1 MVLWGKDPKVPL
13 CQTVLVHFYGPIV
26 QAPYSPIIP
35 KEKAHSPTIPKGRN
49 RSPDQLQGSRLLC
62 SSQCKCA
69 RPAASLPPCLQLPAL
84 PPAMPAAEY
93 TSRHHTWLMVHDD
106 LGQICL
112 LYRSSK
118 YIPFM
123 ISMSIFMTIDITI
136 HRFDIF
142 LPSIVKQ
149 PQFTDTGLIFD
160 LQPG

>member
-1 MVLWGKDPKVPL
+1 M
-13 CQTVLVHFYGPIV
+13 
-26 QAPYSPIIP
+26 
-35 KEKAHSPTIPKGRN
+35 
-49 RSPDQLQGSRLLC
+49 
-62 SSQCKCA
+62 
-69 RPAASLPPCLQLPAL
+69 
-84 PPAMPAAEY
+84 
-93 TSRHHTWLMVHDD
+93 
-106 LGQICL
+106 
-112 LYRSSK
+112 